1 MSTAPL
7 VVIVG
12 ATGTGKSE
20 LALRIGELLRARGEA
35 AEIVNADA
43 MQLYRGMDI
52 GTAKVPEGERRGIP
66 HHLLDV
72 LDVTE
77 EASVAAYQRD
87 ARAAID
93 DIGAR
98 GAVPIL
104 VGGSGL
110 YVSSVIYDFRFPG
123 RDRELRARL
132 EAELDELGPGALHAR
147 LKASDP
153 ETATKVDPANGRRIV
168 RALEIHELAERGHG
182 ATLPESPRLWHPSLI
197 IGLTTPREIL
207 VGRLDARVTAM
218 WSGGMLAEV
227 DRLRAAGI
235 ERGVTASRAIGYAQA
250 LAQLRG
256 ELAEQDAIA
265 QTQALTRRY
274 ARRQVSWFKRY
285 EHVTWFDTEAT
296 DATHRALAAVDRLDE
311 WRSSSTSARVT
322 APATTSSSSPTPT
335 ALSS

>member
-1 MSTAPL
+1 MTGAPL
-7 VVIVG
+7 LVIVG

-20 LALRIGELLRARGEA
+20 SAIRTAELLRARGET

-52 GTAKVPEGERRGIP
+52 GTAKVPEADRRGIP
-66 HHLLDV
+66 HHLFDV
-72 LDVTE
+72 LDVTD

-87 ARAAID
+87 ARAEVEAIA
-93 DIGAR
+93 AR

-123 RDRELRARL
+123 RDRKLRARL
-132 EAELDELGPGALHAR
+132 EAELDEHGPGLLFAR
-147 LKASDP
+147 LKAADA
-153 ETATKVDPANGRRIV
+153 ETAAKIDPANGRRIV
-168 RALEIHELAERGHG
+168 RALEILELAERGHG
-182 ATLPESPRLWHPSLI
+182 AALPASPRLWRPSVL
-197 IGLTTPREIL
+197 IGLSTPRELL
-207 VGRLDARVTAM
+207 VGRLDRRVEQM
-218 WSGGMLAEV
+218 WRAGLVAEA
-227 DRLRAAGI
+227 DRLRSAGI

-256 ELAEQDAIA
+256 ELTEAEAIA

-285 EHVTWFDTEAT
+285 EHVTWIDTEAG
-296 DATHRALAAVDRLDE
+296 DAASRARLAVDRLIE

-322 APATTSSSSPTPT
+322 APGTTSSSSPTPMARST
-335 ALSS
+335 